1 MEAFGIFEYAWV
13 VTRKGHVKA
22 NPTPSFH
29 QHAVE
34 FSSEGH
40 CRWPATDNLV
50 ILCKIQ
56 GSHLC
61 AANARRQNNAARCK
75 RELHFYCSVAPER
88 LLNSLWKCWLKR
100 SRFNKACS
108 SGEEQQPTVRWGGWV
123 WSYGLWILMMV
134 QWSRYANQ
142 QCSFSPA
149 SAEKSGGVQTGNL
162 CRVSTPH
169 FFFFWSHPMLSP
181 HCFLSQFCLLKCLP
195 ASPST
200 LPHLVLIHPDM
211 RMSISDFVVAACT
224 PHLHLVQCLVFWAF
238 PILYWWQIM
247 KIIPLCNL

>member
-1 MEAFGIFEYAWV
+1 MMVHSLFLNGSIWDFWV
-13 VTRKGHVKA
+13 CLSGYTKRSCESKSHTILS
-22 NPTPSFH
+22 PT
-29 QHAVE
+29 
-34 FSSEGH
+34 H
-40 CRWPATDNLV
+40 CRIFLWGTLQMTDNLV

-61 AANARRQNNAARCK
+61 AANAWRRNNAARCK

-88 LLNSLWKCWLKR
+88 LLNSLWKCWQKR

-134 QWSRYANQ
+134 QWSRYADQ

-149 SAEKSGGVQTGNL
+149 SAEKSGCVQTGKL

-169 FFFFWSHPMLSP
+169 MFFSDPDPHPTPCSRPIASSHSFASWSVSP
-181 HCFLSQFCLLKCLP
+181 PH
-195 ASPST
+195 
-200 LPHLVLIHPDM
+200 LPHFLIL
-211 RMSISDFVVAACT
+211 F
-224 PHLHLVQCLVFWAF
+224 
-238 PILYWWQIM
+238 
-247 KIIPLCNL
+247 

>member
-1 MEAFGIFEYAWV
+1 MEAFGIFEHAWV
-13 VTRKGHVKA
+13 LTWKGHVKA

-29 QHAVE
+29 QHAVD
-34 FSSEGH
+34 FSSKGH
-40 CRWPATDNLV
+40 CRWPATDILV
-50 ILCKIQ
+50 ILCKIR

-61 AANARRQNNAARCK
+61 AANARRRNNAARCK

-88 LLNSLWKCWLKR
+88 LLNSLWKCWQKR

-149 SAEKSGGVQTGNL
+149 SAEKSGCVQTGNL

-169 FFFFWSHPMLSP
+169 FFFSDPPPPTPPHALAPLLPLTVLPLEVSPRLTFHTSSSCFNTPWHEDVYFWLCRGCLYSP
-181 HCFLSQFCLLKCLP
+181 LTPRALPCLL
-195 ASPST
+195 
-200 LPHLVLIHPDM
+200 
-211 RMSISDFVVAACT
+211 SISSALTDD
-224 PHLHLVQCLVFWAF
+224 
-238 PILYWWQIM
+238 
-247 KIIPLCNL
+247 K